1 MRMELLQSD
10 TNTSEKE
17 DSFAVWNG
25 SSLVFK
31 KTAEACPKTLPF
43 IGPFI
48 KFAMECPNLL
58 VFYFT
63 TSVKL

>member
-1 MRMELLQSD
+1 MELLQSD

-17 DSFAVWNG
+17 DSFALWNG

-31 KTAEACPKTLPF
+31 KTAEACSKTLAF

-48 KFAMECPNLL
+48 KFAM
-58 VFYFT
+58 
-63 TSVKL
+63 